1 MKKHRWLLVLGVV
14 GCITALTGVPELIEG
29 IRARGAGGVNY
40 GRIVFPLLIGVIAF
54 WQYRK
59 HREV

>member
-1 MKKHRWLLVLGVV
+1 MKKHFWLVILGVAA
-14 GCITALTGVPELIEG
+14 CITALTGVPELIGG

-40 GRIVFPLLIGVIAF
+40 GRVIFPLLIGGAAF

-59 HREV
+59 RREN